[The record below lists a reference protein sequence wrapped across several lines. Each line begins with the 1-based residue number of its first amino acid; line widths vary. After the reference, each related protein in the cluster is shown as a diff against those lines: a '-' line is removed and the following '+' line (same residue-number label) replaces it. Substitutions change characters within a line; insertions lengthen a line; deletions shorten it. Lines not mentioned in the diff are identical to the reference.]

1 MEGIRQQPVRADKAL
16 RKHILSEGRASLSK

>member
-16 RKHILSEGRASLSK
+16 REHILSEGRALGFE